1 MIYLHNNNEMKR
13 RKYYVTAGMKNFKNK
28 LSKRSQRT
36 INTYYVYYLYEILVL
51 LNKVLV
57 TENNHWFP
65 RAGDSIG
72 D

>member
-1 MIYLHNNNEMKR
+1 MSQL
-13 RKYYVTAGMKNFKNK
+13 AWKNLKNK

-36 INTYYVYYLYEILVL
+36 TNTYYVYYLYEILVL